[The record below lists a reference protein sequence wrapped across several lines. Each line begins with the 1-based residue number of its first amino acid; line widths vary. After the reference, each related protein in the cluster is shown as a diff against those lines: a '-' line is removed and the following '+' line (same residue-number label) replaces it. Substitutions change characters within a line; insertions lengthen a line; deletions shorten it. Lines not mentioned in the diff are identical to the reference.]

1 MRVFYNA
8 LHRRHDP
15 FEAHRFN
22 GQLIPPPERAERADR
37 ILRGLEAAGGFEIH
51 TPPPLDDDVLTLVH
65 DPEYL
70 AFLSTAHGRWRQA
83 TGAAADGHAV
93 AYVRPLMGTP
103 WREPTNVLAQLG
115 RYSFDVDPIV
125 EGTWD
130 GARASASA
138 AMAATSAV
146 VEGACQRAYGLARP
160 PGHHAATA
168 MFGGYCYLNNAALGA
183 AWAASAGRRVA
194 VLDIDTHHGNGTQQI
209 FWSRGDVLTLSI
221 HGDPEHHYP
230 FFTGHASERGAG
242 DGEGANVNLPLPTG
256 AGWTLYKQAFD
267 RAMRCIRQ
275 HGADLLVV
283 ALGVD
288 TDVAH
293 GVLALN
299 GDDFGRLGAAIGELG
314 VPTVFI
320 QEGGYAPGVL
330 EADVPALLHGYA
342 GV

>member
-1 MRVFYNA
+1 MCYIAVTIRPNPTVSTVNWFLRRSA
-8 LHRRHDP
+8 LSGP
-15 FEAHRFN
+15 TASCVAWM
-22 GQLIPPPERAERADR
+22 PPA
-37 ILRGLEAAGGFEIH
+37 GFEIH
-51 TPPPLDDDVLTLVH
+51 TPQPLDDDVLALVH

-70 AFLSTAHGRWRQA
+70 AFLSTAHERWRQA

-115 RYSFDVDPIV
+115 RYSFDVDPIL
-125 EGTWD
+125 EGTWN
-130 GARASASA
+130 GVRASASTAVA
-138 AMAATSAV
+138 AASAV
-146 VEGACQRAYGLARP
+146 MGGAPVAYGLARP

-168 MFGGYCYLNNAALGA
+168 MFGGYCYLNNAALAA
-183 AWAASAGRRVA
+183 AWAASTGRRVA
-194 VLDIDTHHGNGTQQI
+194 VLDIDAHHGNGTQQI
-209 FWSRGDVLTLSI
+209 FWGRSDVLTISI

-230 FFTGHASERGAG
+230 FFTGHAGERGAG

-256 AGWTLYKQAFD
+256 AGWPLYD
-267 RAMRCIRQ
+267 RAVDRALACIRQ

-299 GDDFGRLGAAIGELG
+299 DDFGRLGAAVGRLG
-314 VPTVFI
+314 LPTVFI

-330 EADVPALLHGYA
+330 ETDVPALLCGYA
-342 GV
+342 GT